1 MAYNFLSNISN
12 FDDFN
17 NPDDAYQEVP
27 VGEEINFI
35 DNNNILHTGSFLMI
49 RAHES
54 NDLLVQLLPWGYGV
68 YIPANEMWS
77 AESLDNIEGIVVKKS
92 FANSTLG
99 ESSLAK
105 IQWMIGYK

>member
-12 FDDFN
+12 FDSIN
-17 NPDDAYQEVP
+17 NPDEAYKEIDVD
-27 VGEEINFI
+27 EEI
-35 DNNNILHTGSFLMI
+35 SFLDINDIPHTASFIMI

-77 AESLDNIEGIVVKKS
+77 AESLDNVEGIVIKKI
-92 FANSTLG
+92 FARPTLG
-99 ESSLAK
+99 EAQHGK

>member
-1 MAYNFLSNISN
+1 MAYNFLSNIGN

-17 NPDDAYQEVP
+17 SPDDAYEEVTI
-27 VGEEINFI
+27 GEEIKFI
-35 DNNNILHTGSFLMI
+35 DNNDIPHTGSFLMI
-49 RAHES
+49 RAHEE

-77 AESLDNIEGIVVKKS
+77 AESLDNVEGLIVKKS
-92 FANSTLG
+92 FAIPTLG